1 MGYEVRNIY
10 ILAGKWNQIYTIQ
23 VCLSIMNIH
32 TSNTC
37 SEVVGLNK
45 LTELSEI
52 WYIEADTPFVGEL
65 KCYIYPSWYIIPE
78 NIIEREQ

>member
-1 MGYEVRNIY
+1 
-10 ILAGKWNQIYTIQ
+10 
-23 VCLSIMNIH
+23 MNIH
-32 TSNTC
+32 TFNTC